1 MSSPTTQVLGPTA
14 GWRLSMVEWALTAV
28 ALFAVYLI
36 LQENGVLFS
45 EQVANYLHEFTHDA
59 RHALGAPCH

>member
-1 MSSPTTQVLGPTA
+1 
-14 GWRLSMVEWALTAV
+14 MVEWALTAV
-28 ALFAVYLI
+28 ALFPVYLI

>member
-1 MSSPTTQVLGPTA
+1 
-14 GWRLSMVEWALTAV
+14 MVEWALTAV

>member
-1 MSSPTTQVLGPTA
+1 
-14 GWRLSMVEWALTAV
+14 MVEWALTAI
-28 ALFAVYLI
+28 ALFTVYLI

>member
-14 GWRLSMVEWALTAV
+14 GGRFSMVEWALTAV
-28 ALFAVYLI
+28 ALFPVYLI